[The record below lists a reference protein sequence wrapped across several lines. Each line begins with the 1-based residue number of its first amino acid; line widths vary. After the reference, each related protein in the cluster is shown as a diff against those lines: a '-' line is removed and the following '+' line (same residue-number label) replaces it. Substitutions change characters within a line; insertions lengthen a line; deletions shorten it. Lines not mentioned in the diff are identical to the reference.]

1 MGAPTTYFVSRYLS
15 TSKEVPRLHGLQL
28 DYIKDASR
36 TMRRDCS
43 QTIASWW
50 AWSYIEHATHHA
62 AATSNPWV
70 RCTLLS
76 FDIQSLRYTSDQ
88 FVDVAEERKDIE
100 EVFYIRPEGIY
111 ESRNGKGYAW
121 SVHDRLAIKKI
132 LLSSCKFYNDMM
144 KRGIAP
150 EHARHLIPACYL
162 QNAVVTGNLR
172 AWMHVFDMRSKI
184 NAQIEI
190 QTLAEMMILE
200 LQKWCPEIM
209 GWWRK
214 TRERKG
220 LLAP

>member
-1 MGAPTTYFVSRYLS
+1 MQFARH
-15 TSKEVPRLHGLQL
+15 R
-28 DYIKDASR
+28 
-36 TMRRDCS
+36 
-43 QTIASWW
+43 
-50 AWSYIEHATHHA
+50 
-62 AATSNPWV
+62 
-70 RCTLLS
+70 LLS

-121 SVHDRLAIKKI
+121 SVHDRIVIKKI

-150 EHARHLIPACYL
+150 EHARHLIPSCYL
-162 QNAVVTGNLR
+162 QNAIVTGNLR

-200 LQKWCPEIM
+200 LQKWCPEIV

-214 TRERKG
+214 TREHKA